1 MDVFRSS
8 LKLMFKREGEEVNG
22 WIQKLSK
29 THVQKKR
36 RGEKWTDLDA
46 L

>member
-1 MDVFRSS
+1 
-8 LKLMFKREGEEVNG
+8 MFKREGEEING

-29 THVQKKR
+29 THVQKRR
-36 RGEKWTDLDA
+36 RGGKLVDSEA